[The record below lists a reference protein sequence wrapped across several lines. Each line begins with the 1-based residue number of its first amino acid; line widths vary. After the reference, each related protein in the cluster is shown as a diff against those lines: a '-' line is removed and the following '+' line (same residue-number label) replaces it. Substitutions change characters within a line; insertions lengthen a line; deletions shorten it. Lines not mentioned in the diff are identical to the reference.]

1 MYSITCIQICKLR
14 EQSQK
19 GHHALPLAEEGL
31 RILAAN
37 HQHSCFYPTNPT
49 ASGESP
55 VCQEDSP
62 VKYISRI
69 DKWNRNEMMALIKH
83 NLHTVH
89 AHVHVYMHLLFFFS
103 FTNPWYIQYTHT
115 LLMFVP
121 TVSVTMYNKYI
132 IFTLKFRLAL
142 QGLFH
147 GRAYMYLR
155 VTLFKKWSIVLY
167 ER

>member
-103 FTNPWYIQYTHT
+103 FTNPWYIYTYSFNVCSNCVSYNVQQVHYIYFEVSASAAGLIPWQSLHVFEGDT
-115 LLMFVP
+115 L
-121 TVSVTMYNKYI
+121 
-132 IFTLKFRLAL
+132 
-142 QGLFH
+142 
-147 GRAYMYLR
+147 
-155 VTLFKKWSIVLY
+155 
-167 ER
+167 